1 MDRCGKDVRYVI
13 DYYDGGMVDNDY
25 KFALLDVRPAMDSFG
40 NAWDRMRVMYM
51 RWKYTILDMIQGTTN
66 DSPNTAADG
75 KVDH

>member
-1 MDRCGKDVRYVI
+1 
-13 DYYDGGMVDNDY
+13 MVDNDY

-51 RWKYTILDMIQGTTN
+51 RWKYTALDMIQGTTD
-66 DSPNTAADG
+66 DSSRKTVDG